1 MAESVTHRR
10 CSIADLRSLCTKLLK
25 KAVRLSLMLQFPKL
39 LNKPKQ
45 PSQSN
50 KQPNQSKQFEKERE
64 NLKQGF
70 FVTLS
75 EKKEKQRLLMTDV
88 SYGDHFV
95 VSDALTELL
104 LFEEEQRKQLTR
116 CIKSI
121 MKVRTILAVV
131 CNSLGI
137 DLSSLSPQPQ

>member
-1 MAESVTHRR
+1 
-10 CSIADLRSLCTKLLK
+10 
-25 KAVRLSLMLQFPKL
+25 
-39 LNKPKQ
+39 
-45 PSQSN
+45 
-50 KQPNQSKQFEKERE
+50 
-64 NLKQGF
+64 
-70 FVTLS
+70 
-75 EKKEKQRLLMTDV
+75 MTDV